1 MMCGPAR
8 VAGLSDTEGFQGA
21 VDERLLDILEMS
33 WITES
38 RPPERRVGLR
48 IMAHDQA
55 EPARPEAG
63 GSIVTFGCAAQGVIR

>member
-8 VAGLSDTEGFQGA
+8 VAGRSETGEFQGA

-33 WITES
+33 WNTES

>member
-33 WITES
+33 WITGS
-38 RPPERRVGLR
+38 SPPERRVGLR
-48 IMAHDQA
+48 MMAHDQA
-55 EPARPEAG
+55 ELARPEAG